1 MRPGSTVRRCFPYPF
16 VKSQVDEV
24 KGSSPG
30 APHPGRG
37 SQPHTLVGALT
48 NSFPKRRT
56 RRVFDHSRAT
66 RDLRRHPQAIPGHL
80 RGIRRSFA
88 DRTTA
93 RATSHRTSQ
102 RLPSKLP
109 RWEVA
114 WEACWEVFHRAPQNS
129 GARAELRKLE
139 PGRPHRQISEGHTAG
154 KSPPGRS
161 RQALPTAG
169 QPIPDR
175 SRQALPTR
183 QLLPGRPYRRAGPTR
198 RPSRRRTRSRPRGPP
213 RSPRRAGRPSRR
225 RRRPRRR
232 CPRRRQSA

>member
-1 MRPGSTVRRCFPYPF
+1 MRPGSTARRCFPYPF

-37 SQPHTLVGALT
+37 SQPHTLVGVLT

-66 RDLRRHPQAIPGHL
+66 RDLRGHPQAIPGPPAGHPQVV
-80 RGIRRSFA
+80 RGPHESPRNFPASFP
-88 DRTTA
+88 DG
-93 RATSHRTSQ
+93 
-102 RLPSKLP
+102 KL
-109 RWEVA
+109 
-114 WEACWEVFHRAPQNS
+114 H
-129 GARAELRKLE
+129 GKL
-139 PGRPHRQISEGHTAG
+139 AG
-154 KSPPGRS
+154 KSSAGLPKTAAPGPSFASSNPGVRTGKS
-161 RQALPTAG
+161 RQAIPPGSPHRAG
-169 QPIPDR
+169 PAKR
-175 SRQALPTR
+175 S
-183 QLLPGRPYRRAGPTR
+183 LPGSSCRAGPTR